1 MPSRPSPFTLRAAL
15 RRQAVLVVALPVLA
29 VIVVIGALGQAPLAG
44 ILLAAEL
51 GCLALARAVLPTSAV
66 GALAVRHR
74 PIDVAV
80 LLALAIGLV
89 FLAGSPNL

>member
-1 MPSRPSPFTLRAAL
+1 MPDRASPYTVRAAL
-15 RRQAVLVVALPVLA
+15 RRQAVLLVALPVLV
-29 VIVVIGALGQAPLAG
+29 VIIVIGALGHAPLAG
-44 ILLAAEL
+44 VLLAAEL
-51 GCLALARAVLPTSAV
+51 GVLALVRAVLPVSAV

-80 LLALAIGLV
+80 LLALAVGLL

>member
-1 MPSRPSPFTLRAAL
+1 MPDRASPYTVRAAL
-15 RRQAVLVVALPVLA
+15 RRQAVLLVALPVLV
-29 VIVVIGALGQAPLAG
+29 VIVVIGALGHAPLAG
-44 ILLAAEL
+44 VPLAAEL
-51 GCLALARAVLPTSAV
+51 GGLALVRAVLPVRAV

-80 LLALAIGLV
+80 PLALAVGLL

>member
-1 MPSRPSPFTLRAAL
+1 MPDRASPYTVRAAL
-15 RRQAVLVVALPVLA
+15 RRQAVLLVALPVLV
-29 VIVVIGALGQAPLAG
+29 VIVVIGALGHAPLAG
-44 ILLAAEL
+44 VLLAAEL
-51 GCLALARAVLPTSAV
+51 GVLALVRAVLPVRAV

-80 LLALAIGLV
+80 LLALAVGLL